1 MIRISNIK
9 IAAQKEQKK
18 ILEQEIC
25 RLLRIKS
32 LQQLEYH
39 IVKKSIDARKK
50 ESIFCIYTVDVAG
63 LKEEAKLVAKC
74 KKDNIAIA
82 KPEVY
87 MEPVNGQELLQN
99 RPVVIGAGPAG
110 VFAALLLA
118 EHG

>member
-39 IVKKSIDARKK
+39 IVKKSIHRTAVYSLSTSH
-50 ESIFCIYTVDVAG
+50 ESKSWFAG
-63 LKEEAKLVAKC
+63 FLDLC
-74 KKDNIAIA
+74 T
-82 KPEVY
+82 
-87 MEPVNGQELLQN
+87 
-99 RPVVIGAGPAG
+99 
-110 VFAALLLA
+110 AL
-118 EHG
+118 